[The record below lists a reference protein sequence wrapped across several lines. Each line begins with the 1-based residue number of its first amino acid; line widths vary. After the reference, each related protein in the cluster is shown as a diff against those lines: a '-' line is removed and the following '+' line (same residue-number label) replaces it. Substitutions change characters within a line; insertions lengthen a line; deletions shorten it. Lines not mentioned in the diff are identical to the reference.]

1 MKNWYDNVFQF
12 TQGKDFMLELLTLFY
27 LLYLVIKMYAAFME
41 IGFVLKARTLKA
53 IILSP
58 SNYAK
63 AADYKIASQK
73 LSIVSTLF
81 DFVLFFGWITFG
93 LAFLDA
99 RLTIENEALRS
110 VLFVMSFVT
119 VNYLLSFPFDLYQTF
134 GLDKKFG
141 FSTIDV
147 KTFVLDQIKA
157 ALMFVLFGGIFFWA
171 MSAIIMAYTYW
182 WFYGFLFS
190 FAVILFINM
199 IYPIVIVPLFN
210 KLTPLEDE
218 SLQSSIEALLKQAG
232 LKSSG
237 VFSLDA
243 SKRDNRLNA
252 YFGGLGRSKR
262 VVLFDTLI
270 AKLEKHELLAV
281 LGHELGHFKHK
292 DILKNIVSS
301 ALMLLL
307 MFALFGNLPQELFDA
322 LHVNKSAGVVMV
334 LFLILSPLVS
344 FVLMPLFG
352 LLSRYNE
359 YRADEYGSEC
369 ESREALASA
378 LVKLADENKSFPLSH
393 PLTIALY
400 FTHPPLTE
408 RLKKLGMSFDEG
420 EALAY

>member
-1 MKNWYDNVFQF
+1 
-12 TQGKDFMLELLTLFY
+12 MLELLTLFY
-27 LLYLVIKMYAAFME
+27 TLYLLIKLYAAFME
-41 IGFVLKARTLKA
+41 IGFVHKARDLKAV
-53 IILSP
+53 ILSP
-58 SNYAK
+58 ANYLK
-63 AADYKIASQK
+63 AASYKIATQK
-73 LSIVSTLF
+73 LSLLSSLF
-81 DFVLFFGWITFG
+81 DFVLFFGWIAFG
-93 LAFLDA
+93 FSQLDSA
-99 RLTIENEALRS
+99 LNFENEALRS
-110 VLFVMSFVT
+110 VLFIMSFIAI
-119 VNYLLSFPFDLYQTF
+119 NYLLLLPFDLYQTF

-147 KTFVLDQIKA
+147 KTFTLDQIKSS
-157 ALMFVLFGGIFFWA
+157 LMFVLFGGAFFWV
-171 MSAIIMAYTYW
+171 MSLLIMTYTYW

-190 FAVILFINM
+190 FAVIVFINM

-218 SLQSSIEALLKQAG
+218 SLKSSIEALLHKAG

-252 YFGGLGRSKR
+252 YFGGLGSSKR

-292 DILKNIVSS
+292 DILKNIASS
-301 ALMLLL
+301 ALMLFL
-307 MFALFGNLPQELFDA
+307 MFALFGNLPQELFDS
-322 LHVNKSAGVVMV
+322 LHVNKSAGSVMT
-334 LFLILSPLVS
+334 LFLLLSPLVS

-359 YRADEYGSEC
+359 YKADEYGSEC
-369 ESREALASA
+369 ESRESLASA

-393 PLTIALY
+393 PLSIALY
-400 FTHPPLTE
+400 FTHPPLLE
-408 RLKKLGMSFDEG
+408 RLKKLGMSFNEG
-420 EALAY
+420 EALAH

>member
-1 MKNWYDNVFQF
+1 
-12 TQGKDFMLELLTLFY
+12 MLELIMLFY
-27 LLYLVIKMYAAFME
+27 LVYLIIKLYAAFME
-41 IGFVLKARTLKA
+41 IGYVMKVRGQKA

-58 SNYAK
+58 SNYLK
-63 AADYKIASQK
+63 AAAYKIASQK
-73 LSIVSTLF
+73 LLILTTFF

-93 LAFLDA
+93 LSYLD
-99 RLTIENEALRS
+99 TTIMIENEVVRS
-110 VLFVMSFVT
+110 VAFIMSFIAI
-119 VNYLLSFPFDLYQTF
+119 NYLLSLPFDLYQTF

-147 KTFVLDQIKA
+147 KTFALDQIKS
-157 ALMFVLFGGIFFWA
+157 ALMFILFGGAFFAA
-171 MSAIIMAYTYW
+171 MSTIVMAYEYW
-182 WFYGFLFS
+182 WFFGFLFA
-190 FAVILFINM
+190 FVVILFINM

-218 SLQSSIEALLKQAG
+218 SLRSSIETLLEKAG

-292 DILKNIVSS
+292 DILKNIASS
-301 ALMLLL
+301 ALMLFI
-307 MFALFGNLPQELFDA
+307 MFALFGNLPEELFDS
-322 LHVNKSAGVVMV
+322 LHMNKSAGSIMV
-334 LFLILSPLVS
+334 LFLLLSPLVS

-359 YRADEYGSEC
+359 YKADEYGSEC
-369 ESREALASA
+369 ESKEALSSA

-393 PLTIALY
+393 PLTITLY

-408 RLKKLGMSFDEG
+408 RLKKLGMQFNEG

>member
-1 MKNWYDNVFQF
+1 
-12 TQGKDFMLELLTLFY
+12 MLELIMLFY
-27 LLYLVIKMYAAFME
+27 LVYLIIKLYAAFME
-41 IGFVLKARTLKA
+41 IGYVMKARGQKA

-58 SNYAK
+58 SNYLK
-63 AADYKIASQK
+63 AAAYKIASQK
-73 LSIVSTLF
+73 LLILTTFF

-93 LAFLDA
+93 LSYLET
-99 RLTIENEALRS
+99 TIMMENEVVRS
-110 VLFVMSFVT
+110 VAFIMSFIAI
-119 VNYLLSFPFDLYQTF
+119 NYLLSLPFDLYHTF

-147 KTFVLDQIKA
+147 KTFALDQIKS
-157 ALMFVLFGGIFFWA
+157 ALMFILFGGAFFAA
-171 MSAIIMAYTYW
+171 MSTIVMAYEYW
-182 WFYGFLFS
+182 WFFGFLFA
-190 FAVILFINM
+190 FVVILFINM

-218 SLQSSIEALLKQAG
+218 SLRSSIETLLEKAG

-292 DILKNIVSS
+292 DILKNIASS
-301 ALMLLL
+301 ALMLFI
-307 MFALFGNLPQELFDA
+307 MFALFGNLPEELFDS
-322 LHVNKSAGVVMV
+322 LHMKKSAGSIMV
-334 LFLILSPLVS
+334 LFLLLSPLVS

-359 YRADEYGSEC
+359 YKADEYGSEC
-369 ESREALASA
+369 ESKEALSSA

-393 PLTIALY
+393 PLTITLY

-408 RLKKLGMSFDEG
+408 RLKKLGMQFNEG
-420 EALAY
+420 EALAH

>member
-1 MKNWYDNVFQF
+1 
-12 TQGKDFMLELLTLFY
+12 MLELIMLFY
-27 LLYLVIKMYAAFME
+27 LVYLIIKLYAAFME
-41 IGFVLKARTLKA
+41 IGYVMKARGQKA

-58 SNYAK
+58 SNYLK
-63 AADYKIASQK
+63 AAAYKIASQK
-73 LSIVSTLF
+73 LLILTTFF

-93 LAFLDA
+93 LSYLET
-99 RLTIENEALRS
+99 TIMMENEVVRS
-110 VLFVMSFVT
+110 VAFIMSFIAI
-119 VNYLLSFPFDLYQTF
+119 NYLLSLPFDLYHTF

-147 KTFVLDQIKA
+147 KTFALDQIKS
-157 ALMFVLFGGIFFWA
+157 ALMFILFGGAFFAA
-171 MSAIIMAYTYW
+171 MSAIVMAYEYW
-182 WFYGFLFS
+182 WFFGFLFA
-190 FAVILFINM
+190 FVVILFINM

-218 SLQSSIEALLKQAG
+218 SLRSSIETLLEKAG

-292 DILKNIVSS
+292 DILKNIASS
-301 ALMLLL
+301 ALMLFI
-307 MFALFGNLPQELFDA
+307 MFALFGNLPEELFDS
-322 LHVNKSAGVVMV
+322 LHMNKSAGSIMV
-334 LFLILSPLVS
+334 LFLLLSPLVS

-359 YRADEYGSEC
+359 YKADEYGSEC
-369 ESREALASA
+369 ESKEALSSA

-393 PLTIALY
+393 PLTITLY

-408 RLKKLGMSFDEG
+408 RLKKLGMQFNEG
-420 EALAY
+420 EALAH

>member
-1 MKNWYDNVFQF
+1 
-12 TQGKDFMLELLTLFY
+12 MLELIMLFY
-27 LLYLVIKMYAAFME
+27 LVYLIIKLYAAFME
-41 IGFVLKARTLKA
+41 IGYVMKARGQKA

-58 SNYAK
+58 SNYLK
-63 AADYKIASQK
+63 AAAYKIASQK
-73 LSIVSTLF
+73 LLILTTFF

-93 LAFLDA
+93 LSYLD
-99 RLTIENEALRS
+99 TTIMIENEVVRS
-110 VLFVMSFVT
+110 VAFIMSFIAI
-119 VNYLLSFPFDLYQTF
+119 NYLLSLPFDLYHTF

-147 KTFVLDQIKA
+147 KTFTLDQIKS
-157 ALMFVLFGGIFFWA
+157 ALMFILFGGAFFAA
-171 MSAIIMAYTYW
+171 MSTIVMAYEYW
-182 WFYGFLFS
+182 WFFGFLFA
-190 FAVILFINM
+190 FVVILFINM

-218 SLQSSIEALLKQAG
+218 SLRSSIETLLEKAG

-292 DILKNIVSS
+292 DILKNIASS
-301 ALMLLL
+301 ALMLFI
-307 MFALFGNLPQELFDA
+307 MFALFGNLPEELFDS
-322 LHVNKSAGVVMV
+322 LHMNKSAGSIMV
-334 LFLILSPLVS
+334 LFLLLSPLVS

-359 YRADEYGSEC
+359 YKADEYGSEC
-369 ESREALASA
+369 ESKEALSSA

-393 PLTIALY
+393 PLTITLY

-408 RLKKLGMSFDEG
+408 RLKKLGMQFNEG

>member
-1 MKNWYDNVFQF
+1 
-12 TQGKDFMLELLTLFY
+12 MLELIMLFY
-27 LLYLVIKMYAAFME
+27 LVYLIIKLYAAFME
-41 IGFVLKARTLKA
+41 IGYVMKARGQKA

-58 SNYAK
+58 SNYLK
-63 AADYKIASQK
+63 AAAYKIASQK
-73 LSIVSTLF
+73 LLILTTFF

-93 LAFLDA
+93 LSYLD
-99 RLTIENEALRS
+99 TTIMIENEVVRS
-110 VLFVMSFVT
+110 VAFIMSFIAI
-119 VNYLLSFPFDLYQTF
+119 NYLLSLPFDLYHTF

-147 KTFVLDQIKA
+147 KTFVLDQIKS
-157 ALMFVLFGGIFFWA
+157 ALMFILFGGAFFAA
-171 MSAIIMAYTYW
+171 MSAIVMAYEYW
-182 WFYGFLFS
+182 WFFGFLFA
-190 FAVILFINM
+190 FVVILFINM

-218 SLQSSIEALLKQAG
+218 SLRSSIETLLEKAG

-292 DILKNIVSS
+292 DILKNIASS
-301 ALMLLL
+301 ALMLFI
-307 MFALFGNLPQELFDA
+307 MFALFGNLPEELFDS
-322 LHVNKSAGVVMV
+322 LHMNKSAGSIMV
-334 LFLILSPLVS
+334 LFLLLSPLVS

-359 YRADEYGSEC
+359 YKADEYGSEC
-369 ESREALASA
+369 ESKEALSSA

-393 PLTIALY
+393 PLTITLY

-408 RLKKLGMSFDEG
+408 RLKKLGMQFNEG

>member
-1 MKNWYDNVFQF
+1 
-12 TQGKDFMLELLTLFY
+12 MLELIMLFY
-27 LLYLVIKMYAAFME
+27 LVYLIIKLYAAFME
-41 IGFVLKARTLKA
+41 IGYVMKVRGQKA

-58 SNYAK
+58 SNYLK
-63 AADYKIASQK
+63 AAAYKIASQK
-73 LSIVSTLF
+73 LLILTTFF

-93 LAFLDA
+93 LSYLET
-99 RLTIENEALRS
+99 TIMMENEVVRS
-110 VLFVMSFVT
+110 VAFIMSFIAI
-119 VNYLLSFPFDLYQTF
+119 NYLLSLPFDLYQTF

-147 KTFVLDQIKA
+147 KTFALDQIKS
-157 ALMFVLFGGIFFWA
+157 ALMFILFGGAFFAA
-171 MSAIIMAYTYW
+171 MSTIVMAYEYW
-182 WFYGFLFS
+182 WFFGFLFA
-190 FAVILFINM
+190 FVVILFINM

-218 SLQSSIEALLKQAG
+218 SLRSSIETLLEKAG

-292 DILKNIVSS
+292 DILKNIASS
-301 ALMLLL
+301 ALMLFI
-307 MFALFGNLPQELFDA
+307 MFALFGNLPEELFDS
-322 LHVNKSAGVVMV
+322 LHMNISAGSIMV
-334 LFLILSPLVS
+334 LFLLLSPLVS

-359 YRADEYGSEC
+359 YKADEYGSEC
-369 ESREALASA
+369 ESKEALSSA

-393 PLTIALY
+393 PLTITLY

-408 RLKKLGMSFDEG
+408 RLKKLGMQFNEG

>member
-1 MKNWYDNVFQF
+1 
-12 TQGKDFMLELLTLFY
+12 MLELIMLFY
-27 LLYLVIKMYAAFME
+27 LVYLIIKLYAAFME
-41 IGFVLKARTLKA
+41 IGYVMKARGQKA

-58 SNYAK
+58 SNYLK
-63 AADYKIASQK
+63 AAAYKIASQK
-73 LSIVSTLF
+73 LLILTTFF

-93 LAFLDA
+93 LSYLD
-99 RLTIENEALRS
+99 TTIMIENEVVRS
-110 VLFVMSFVT
+110 VAFIMSFIAI
-119 VNYLLSFPFDLYQTF
+119 NYLLSLPFDLYHTF

-147 KTFVLDQIKA
+147 KTFALDQIKSS
-157 ALMFVLFGGIFFWA
+157 LMFILFGGAFFAA
-171 MSAIIMAYTYW
+171 MSTIVMAYEYW
-182 WFYGFLFS
+182 WFFGFLFA
-190 FAVILFINM
+190 FVVILFINM

-218 SLQSSIEALLKQAG
+218 SLRSSIETLLEKAG

-292 DILKNIVSS
+292 DILKNIASS
-301 ALMLLL
+301 ALMLFI
-307 MFALFGNLPQELFDA
+307 MFALFGNLPEELFDS
-322 LHVNKSAGVVMV
+322 LHMNKSAGSIMV
-334 LFLILSPLVS
+334 LFLLLSPLVS

-359 YRADEYGSEC
+359 YKADEYGSEC
-369 ESREALASA
+369 ESKEALSSA

-393 PLTIALY
+393 PLTITLY

-408 RLKKLGMSFDEG
+408 RLKKLGMQFNEG
-420 EALAY
+420 EALAH